1 MHHRKRQ
8 RRAQC
13 AWTDLAGELV
23 SHIASFLDERSLAKL
38 GCTNHRT
45 HQVCL
50 DDRLWRRLYGLRVTT
65 ASWRCRE
72 RPCMAHAIDAHRN
85 TIADVRRWLAD
96 PSDTSWPLFEW
107 GRVIDAGLSRC
118 IHHASDDVDHRWAC
132 AMDLAPSDH
141 LHGFARYP
149 DVTYR
154 IVGQVHNLDACL
166 LGFAVTGL
174 GKTKMRRQLDK
185 YSTVTYSGDVDPAAT
200 VPHGYGVA
208 VAVSTKSKKVTRKIV
223 GHWVHGRPHGRVR
236 VWSQSKDGIYYE
248 GDYAEG
254 RPHGKGLLTT
264 RDVVYDGHWAKGRR
278 CGLGLARTEHVHI
291 TYGALDTGEHY
302 NAAVYRT
309 DGSLAFT
316 GTCDAQGNPV
326 NGLLFS
332 PTGVAIYE
340 GDFAPDGY
348 VEDDGVTYLDD
359 GTMVAGW
366 IKSGSYSDCITITY
380 PNGDEIE
387 CLAPEKITADG
398 WVPLSVSHFTFS
410 PTGADPALAGRTIDG
425 PYHILAIGPRPCIPP
440 PGYVFPR
447 EPDDSIEPFNM
458 TIVKIPQDVGAVT
471 PLDAA
476 LADFSAGLDG
486 NDNGNP
492 DDPYGLAAA
501 RALDDFVFWPRITAS
516 DDAQRTIDRAL
527 FLDYMA
533 TQHGQHWSTC
543 RAFAAALPW

>member
-1 MHHRKRQ
+1 MQRHKRQ
-8 RRAQC
+8 RRASRE
-13 AWTDLAGELV
+13 WKDLADELV
-23 SHIASFLDERSLAKL
+23 SHIASFLDERSLARL
-38 GCTNHRT
+38 GCTDHRT
-45 HQVCL
+45 RQVCL
-50 DDRLWRRLYGLRVTT
+50 DDRLWKRLYVFRVKT
-65 ASWRCRE
+65 AACHRNAHR
-72 RPCMAHAIDAHRN
+72 CMAHEIDAHRS

-118 IHHASDDVDHRWAC
+118 RHHAPDRIDHRWAC

-149 DVTYR
+149 DVPYR
-154 IVGQVHNLDACL
+154 IVGRISDLDRSL
-166 LGFAVTGL
+166 LDFTAMDVGNAKSKWQL
-174 GKTKMRRQLDK
+174 GER
-185 YSTVTYSGDVDPAAT
+185 SIVIYSGDIDPVAL

-208 VAVSTKSKKVTRKIV
+208 VAVSTKSGKVTCKIA
-223 GHWVHGRPHGRVR
+223 GDWAHGRPRGRVCL
-236 VWSQSKDGIYYE
+236 WWQSKDGIYYE
-248 GDYAEG
+248 GDYADG
-254 RPHGKGLLTT
+254 RPHGKGLLVTH
-264 RDVVYDGHWAKGRR
+264 DVVYDGHWSEGTRWGAGF
-278 CGLGLARTEHVHI
+278 ARTEDAHI
-291 TYGALDTGEHY
+291 TYGALDTDDRYG
-302 NAAVYRT
+302 AAVYRT

-340 GDFAPDGY
+340 GDFSPDGY

-366 IKSGSYSDCITITY
+366 IKSGSYPDSITIIY

-410 PTGADPALAGRTIDG
+410 PTGADPTLAGRTING
-425 PYHILAIGPRPCIPP
+425 PYHVMAIGPRPSVPP
-440 PGYVFPR
+440 PGYVFPK
-447 EPDDSIEPFNM
+447 EPYDSVGPFNM
-458 TIVKIPQDVGAVT
+458 TVAQMPQDVGSVT

-476 LADFSAGLDG
+476 LADFSADLDG
-486 NDNGNP
+486 NDGGNP

-501 RALDDFVFWPRITAS
+501 RALDDFVFWPRIAAS
-516 DDAQRTIDRAL
+516 DDAQRTIDRTL